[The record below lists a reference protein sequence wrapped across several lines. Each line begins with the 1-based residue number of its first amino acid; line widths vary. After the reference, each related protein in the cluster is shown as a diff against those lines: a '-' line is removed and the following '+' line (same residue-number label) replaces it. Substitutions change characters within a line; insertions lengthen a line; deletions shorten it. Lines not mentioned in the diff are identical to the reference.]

1 MHFEYIQTPLWV
13 PPKNTFSTLP
23 TLPSQLW
30 TLSLSLCPSLP
41 SLSVSLSL
49 FPNQSQ
55 WVCFDSLLPSSYQMS
70 FQLGWE
76 FLSTLPSLSC
86 GGGGISCPSPHSML
100 WGGEGF
106 PVHHPPLC
114 WGWDFLSTFPPSIM
128 GGWDFLSTF
137 PHPCSASIP
146 LSLCRPVQLSQLPGV
161 LMRIC
166 LVISRK
172 TVSLKSPTSF
182 LLEVPSLRGGVCYLG
197 LTLWVSLLH
206 NNLFRDWD
214 IQPYREAKEDCK
226 QLKTAPESPWNRANS
241 LGLSLPGWA
250 AKVGSPSKAGQ
261 AAKNNT

>member
-1 MHFEYIQTPLWV
+1 MGVPVHLPQSMLWGGEGFPV
-13 PPKNTFSTLP
+13 HLTQSK
-23 TLPSQLW
+23 
-30 TLSLSLCPSLP
+30 LC
-41 SLSVSLSL
+41 V
-49 FPNQSQ
+49 
-55 WVCFDSLLPSSYQMS
+55 
-70 FQLGWE
+70 
-76 FLSTLPSLSC
+76 
-86 GGGGISCPSPHSML
+86 GGISCPSPHSML

-128 GGWDFLSTF
+128 GDWDFLSTF

-197 LTLWVSLLH
+197 LTL
-206 NNLFRDWD
+206 
-214 IQPYREAKEDCK
+214 
-226 QLKTAPESPWNRANS
+226 
-241 LGLSLPGWA
+241 
-250 AKVGSPSKAGQ
+250 
-261 AAKNNT
+261 